1 MLHCII
7 AIGCVSDDN
16 QFRKF
21 IKRSA
26 VSSEIVRVYRPR
38 YGDLCIKVPFASVPR
53 VLSFLKK
60 NVIRYCVIK
69 YV

>member
-1 MLHCII
+1 MLHCVI
-7 AIGCVSDDN
+7 AISRVVDDN
-16 QFRKF
+16 QFRIF

-26 VSSEIVRVYRPR
+26 ISSEIVRVYRPR
-38 YGDLCIKVPFASVPR
+38 YQDLCIKVPFASVPR

-60 NVIRYCVIK
+60 NVIQYCVIK